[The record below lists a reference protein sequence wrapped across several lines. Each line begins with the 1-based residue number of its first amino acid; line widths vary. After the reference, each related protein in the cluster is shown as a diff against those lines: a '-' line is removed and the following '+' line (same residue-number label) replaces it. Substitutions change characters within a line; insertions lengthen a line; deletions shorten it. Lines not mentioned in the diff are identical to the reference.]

1 MGSTSSENFCLR
13 WNDFESNVSGSFRE
27 LRAESDFFDVTLG
40 CDQSNGRVLQ
50 AHKVILSACSSFFK
64 RMLKEQIIA
73 SGLSANP
80 YVYLRGVKFSDLSSI
95 LDFMYQGE
103 VNVAQSEL
111 NSFLAVAEDLQV
123 KGLTQPGG
131 PNKRTAPGKSTGGNA
146 KRSRSNFRSEDR
158 PASNIKA
165 SATKREKTDEPS
177 DDEGGAADDPPSDVG
192 EEETK
197 HQTDAFGTEPFDSY
211 FVTTEESADPD
222 PASTTTQVSESS
234 SQPPVTSEASS
245 NTPEKVTDFNELV
258 FGLLS
263 FENGIHTC
271 NLCGKKSP
279 WRTTMLRHVEANH
292 VETAGHV
299 CDICGNVSKTRHAFN
314 MHKKRMHEK
323 GPDGLPTNSGRRTRK
338 AKQAKAHE
346 TARAPRSTQQ
356 IQIVQEQDGQQV
368 VHQGQM
374 IDGQVVIQTQMPN
387 EVITQQFN

>member
-1 MGSTSSENFCLR
+1 M
-13 WNDFESNVSGSFRE
+13 SGSFRE

-40 CDQSNGRVLQ
+40 CDESNGKVLQ

-64 RMLKEQIIA
+64 RMLKEQMT
-73 SGLSANP
+73 STGLTSSP

-103 VNVAQSEL
+103 VNVAQNEL

-131 PNKRTAPGKSTGGNA
+131 SNKRSASNKSSGTNS
-146 KRSRSNFRSEDR
+146 KRSRPNHRSEDR
-158 PASNIKA
+158 HTPNAPA
-165 SATKREKTDEPS
+165 TVPKREREDNPAT
-177 DDEGGAADDPPSDVG
+177 DDEGGVDDP
-192 EEETK
+192 
-197 HQTDAFGTEPFDSY
+197 QTDIGTGEIKEQNSSFNSEPFETY
-211 FVTTEESADPD
+211 FVTTEERGETETPSKSNTSESVAP
-222 PASTTTQVSESS
+222 PAASTA
-234 SQPPVTSEASS
+234 PA
-245 NTPEKVTDFNELV
+245 NPEKVTDFNELV

-271 NLCGKKSP
+271 NLCGKRSP

-323 GPDGLPTNSGRRTRK
+323 GPDGLPTNAGRRTRK
-338 AKQAKAHE
+338 PKQAKPTE
-346 TARAPRSTQQ
+346 TASTPRSTQQ